1 MKNSKIITRAFLS
14 SLAVLIYTSAVSYIM
29 SYGNELFGK
38 METVFAFVAFLMLF
52 VLSVAIIGL
61 LVFLKP
67 VLLYLD
73 VKKQEAISLLV
84 YTIGFIFIITLG
96 FLLYLGIRG

>member
-1 MKNSKIITRAFLS
+1 MKKSKIITRALLS

-38 METVFAFVAFLMLF
+38 METIFASIAFLMLF
-52 VLSVAIIGL
+52 VLSATIVGL
-61 LVFLKP
+61 LLFLKP

-73 VKKQEAISLLV
+73 GKKKEAVSLLV
-84 YTIGFIFIITLG
+84 YTVGFTFIITLG
-96 FLLYLGIRG
+96 LLLYLGIRG